1 MKTLIA
7 TLLLGLTT
15 SALAQPVYLNIP
27 GIDSA
32 HPGLTIPTASHEEC
46 EKLMIK
52 LSREDN
58 SNFYLS
64 CSIVPQTL

>member
-7 TLLLGLTT
+7 TLLIGL
-15 SALAQPVYLNIP
+15 SSIAFAEPVFLNIP
-27 GIDSA
+27 GKDKA
-32 HPGLTIPTASHEEC
+32 EPGLTIPTASHEEC

-52 LSREDN
+52 LSKEKD

-64 CSIVPQTL
+64 CSIVPQTR

>member
-7 TLLLGLTT
+7 TVLLGLTT
-15 SALAQPVYLNIP
+15 SAIAQPVYLNIP
-27 GIDSA
+27 GA
-32 HPGLTIPTASHEEC
+32 NTTQPGLTIPTASHEEC

-52 LSREDN
+52 LSQEEN